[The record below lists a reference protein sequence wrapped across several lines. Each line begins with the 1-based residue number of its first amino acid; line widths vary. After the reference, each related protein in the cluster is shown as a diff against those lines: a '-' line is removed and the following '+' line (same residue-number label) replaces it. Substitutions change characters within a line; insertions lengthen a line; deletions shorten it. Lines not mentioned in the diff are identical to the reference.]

1 MGVRPPSA
9 DSFSI
14 AVSLLLGGCTFVS
27 LPALGFSPNSAG
39 VAVFVA
45 GVIWVLLEQ
54 IPERVDRAVDTR
66 LYLPL
71 GGVALGPLFA
81 DIVGD
86 ALHASVIPDPLTL
99 PAVGFG
105 ILGLVVIETGRK
117 RRARY
122 LRAHETVYLQFE
134 MAESARR
141 LFVLSAVSAF
151 VGAGVVRYLAGDTV
165 GLPLLIG
172 AVGGTL
178 IGLFF
183 VDTQEVEL
191 FVLDRGL
198 IIAPK
203 RRFGVSIISWRR
215 IRGISATDRT
225 LCIER
230 GFPWPTRYERT
241 FATATEAQRVRDT
254 LRRHRRSG

>member
-1 MGVRPPSA
+1 M
-9 DSFSI
+9 
-14 AVSLLLGGCTFVS
+14 
-27 LPALGFSPNSAG
+27 
-39 VAVFVA
+39 
-45 GVIWVLLEQ
+45 
-54 IPERVDRAVDTR
+54 
-66 LYLPL
+66 
-71 GGVALGPLFA
+71 
-81 DIVGD
+81 VGD
-86 ALHASVIPDPLTL
+86 ALQTSVIPAPRTL

-122 LRAHETVYLQFE
+122 LRAHETVHLRVE

-225 LCIER
+225 FRIER
-230 GFPWPTRYERT
+230 GLPWPTRYERT